1 LIRFL
6 SICLDA
12 SLEQFLGNGDLI
24 NYSKLIKTI
33 SIDLPFD
40 LVFQKLK
47 DSIISKQELHACVI
61 LNAFFQMDSTLSKEE
76 FISHTEKGFVD
87 YLLKMIKLDPIP
99 SLIQISCDIC
109 LFLFEFGK
117 TKEMNLILQEMID
130 SLKEEDP
137 NIDEDSNINII
148 FEYLTIISDLNA
160 KIEINFKEFLEFI
173 LDRHEYYLF
182 HYTRLLV
189 IYRFAHEELIPIVFE
204 ILLEILSVEDMLGE
218 INEPYQNLAAI
229 LGMIRY
235 DFRPYIAKTIKL
247 SVIYIKKI
255 KNEEVNGVFMFLHKL
270 VEVFGEECE
279 IYISK
284 YNLVPMTI
292 EIMSANYARNRIFQE
307 ELAFPIRFLVIISFN
322 RFKLFEN
329 FIPSILKES
338 NKLQSMDRM

>member
-1 LIRFL
+1 M
-6 SICLDA
+6 
-12 SLEQFLGNGDLI
+12 
-24 NYSKLIKTI
+24 
-33 SIDLPFD
+33 
-40 LVFQKLK
+40 
-47 DSIISKQELHACVI
+47 H
-61 LNAFFQMDSTLSKEE
+61 STLSKEE
-76 FISHTEKGFVD
+76 FISYTEKGFVD
-87 YLLKMIKLDPIP
+87 YLLKMIKLDPIH

-109 LFLFEFGK
+109 LFLLEIGM

-137 NIDEDSNINII
+137 NIDDEDSNINII
-148 FEYLTIISDLNA
+148 FECLTIISDLNA

-182 HYTRLLV
+182 HYARLLV

-204 ILLEILSVEDMLGE
+204 IIFEILSVEDMLEE

-229 LGMIRY
+229 LEMIRY

-247 SVIYIKKI
+247 SVIYIRKI

-270 VEVFGEECE
+270 VKVFGEECE

-292 EIMSANYARNRIFQE
+292 EVMSANYARNKIFLE
-307 ELAFPIRFLVIISFN
+307 ELNFSIRFLVIISFN
-322 RFKLFEN
+322 RFKLLEN